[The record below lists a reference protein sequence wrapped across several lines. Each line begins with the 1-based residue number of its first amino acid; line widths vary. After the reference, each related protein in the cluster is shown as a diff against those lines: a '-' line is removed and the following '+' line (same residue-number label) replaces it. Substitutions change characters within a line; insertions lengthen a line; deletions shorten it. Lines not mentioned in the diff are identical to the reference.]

1 MRMTKKSYTVPETA
15 FEQFLK
21 PLGILMGSDPTNP
34 EGKGSGDT
42 PGDSSTPHAP
52 GRKPF

>member
-1 MRMTKKSYTVPETA
+1 MRMTKKSYMVPETA

-21 PLGILMGSDPTNP
+21 PLGGILSGSDPTNP
-34 EGKGSGDT
+34 GGNGSNDPGIGGT
-42 PGDSSTPHAP
+42 PGAP